1 MITCNLMGGLG
12 NQIFQIFATISY
24 AIKSRN
30 EFKFLNV
37 NTLGGASTTIR
48 NTFWDSF
55 FSRLKPFL
63 IESVPQSIHII
74 REKDFTFNE
83 LPVYEMLGHDTL
95 IFGYFQSYKY
105 FEDNYPIIS
114 RLIDLEKMKK
124 NIKDKI
130 EGLYNNLNLQN
141 CISMHFRIGDYK
153 KIQHVHPIMTKNY
166 YYKALNFIKN
176 NYFNSK
182 FKYTVIYFCE
192 DSDLEDVNSI
202 IDYLQEEFKE
212 HKLFDFV
219 RGENSLSDWEQLLFM
234 SCCHDNI
241 IANSSFSWWA
251 AYFNSWE
258 DKIVCY
264 PSTWF
269 GPSAPHNTKDLC
281 PNSWHKIQV

>member
-37 NTLGGASTTIR
+37 NTLGGGSTTIR
-48 NTFWDSF
+48 NTFWGSF

-83 LPVYEMLGHDTL
+83 LPIYEMLGHDTL

-105 FEDNYPIIS
+105 FEDNYPMICRIIN
-114 RLIDLEKMKK
+114 LEKRKK
-124 NIKDKI
+124 GVHDKVSSF
-130 EGLYNNLNLQN
+130 YPNLDLQN
-141 CISMHFRIGDYK
+141 CISIHFRIGDYK

-176 NYFNSK
+176 NLNTKTK
-182 FKYTVIYFCE
+182 FTIVYFCE

-202 IDYLQEEFKE
+202 IDYLQEEFE
-212 HKLFDFV
+212 DCDFV
-219 RGENSLSDWEQLLFM
+219 RGEKSLEDWEQMLFM
-234 SCCHDNI
+234 SCCHHNI
-241 IANSSFSWWA
+241 TANSSFSWWG
-251 AYFNSWE
+251 AYFNSWK

>member
-37 NTLGGASTTIR
+37 NTLGVGSTTIR
-48 NTFWDSF
+48 NTFWNSF

-63 IESVPQSIHII
+63 IDNIPQTSHVI

-105 FEDNYPIIS
+105 FEDNYSMICRI
-114 RLIDLEKMKK
+114 IDLEKMKK
-124 NIKDKI
+124 GVQDKI
-130 EGLYNNLNLQN
+130 YNIYPNLDLQN

-153 KIQHVHPIMTKNY
+153 KIQHVHPIMTKDY
-166 YYKALNFIKN
+166 YYRSLQRIKN
-176 NYFNSK
+176 SSNTETK
-182 FKYTVIYFCE
+182 FTIVYFCE
-192 DSDLEDVNSI
+192 DVDLEDVSKI
-202 IDYLQEEFKE
+202 IDYLQEEFKVFE
-212 HKLFDFV
+212 FV
-219 RGENSLSDWEQLLFM
+219 RGEKSLEDWEQMLFM
-234 SCCHDNI
+234 SCCHHNI
-241 IANSSFSWWA
+241 TANSSFSWWG
-251 AYFNSWE
+251 AYLNSWK

-281 PNSWHKIQV
+281 PNSWHKIPF

>member
-1 MITCNLMGGLG
+1 MGGLG

>member
-1 MITCNLMGGLG
+1 MGGLG

-37 NTLGGASTTIR
+37 NTLGGGSTTIR
-48 NTFWDSF
+48 NTFWKSF

-63 IESVPQSIHII
+63 IENIPQSSHVI

-105 FEDNYPIIS
+105 FEDNYPIIC
-114 RLIDLEKMKK
+114 RIIDLEKMKK
-124 NIKDKI
+124 GLQDKVYNI
-130 EGLYNNLNLQN
+130 YPNLDLQN

-153 KIQHVHPIMTKNY
+153 AIQHVHPIMTKDY
-166 YYKALNFIKN
+166 YYRALNFIKN
-176 NYFNSK
+176 NSNTKTKTK
-182 FKYTVIYFCE
+182 FTIVYFCQ
-192 DSDLEDVNSI
+192 DTDLEDVSKI
-202 IDYLQEEFKE
+202 IDYLEEEFE
-212 HKLFDFV
+212 DCEFV
-219 RGENSLSDWEQLLFM
+219 RGEKSLEDWEQMLFM
-234 SCCHDNI
+234 SCCHHNI
-241 IANSSFSWWA
+241 IANSSFSWWG
-251 AYFNSWE
+251 AYFNSWK

-281 PNSWHKIQV
+281 PNSWNKIQV